1 MIVAEN
7 CKGMTREIMDKL
19 QQFDIISR
27 FAYVVRFCS
36 SDKKRRGDTEQ
47 SFFKGRKWFFDTL
60 VYYIEI

>member
-1 MIVAEN
+1 
-7 CKGMTREIMDKL
+7 MDKL